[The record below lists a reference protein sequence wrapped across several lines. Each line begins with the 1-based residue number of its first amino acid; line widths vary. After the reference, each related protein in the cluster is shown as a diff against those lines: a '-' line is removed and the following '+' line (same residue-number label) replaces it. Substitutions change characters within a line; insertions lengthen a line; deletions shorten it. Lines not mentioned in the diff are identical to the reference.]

1 MWLKLLILTSIIVFI
16 IDLSGFIDE
25 VEKILSKWLKA
36 KVLIPKPF
44 SCSLCISWWIGLLY
58 LLIYGKFTIIWIGY
72 VALLSLLTTTIYNGL
87 LMIRDLLNKII
98 DWVYNTLIE

>member
-1 MWLKLLILTSIIVFI
+1 MWFKLLILTSIIVFI
-16 IDLSGFIDE
+16 IDLSCFIDE

>member
-25 VEKILSKWLKA
+25 VERILSKWIKA

-58 LLIYGKFTIIWIGY
+58 LLVYGKFTIIWIGY